1 MRGLIFCLYIM
12 NAFAT
17 RCVYENTGIDK
28 VSIRYVL
35 ISSVLGP
42 VFLPINM
49 CILKS
54 KNII

>member
-1 MRGLIFCLYIM
+1 MSGLIFCLYIM